1 MTRGLRIRAGTY
13 GTAQW
18 RRLAAVRSAG
28 AGEPL
33 RARRALG
40 APARAFPQEGG
51 QQNVNKTPA
60 ASSGAHG
67 APAGLGPG
75 AAPAGSCGPVP
86 LPSPRPGRRKRS
98 QGGSGPPPAGAA
110 RRGRGGAG
118 LGWGSS
124 TGRATSPRSPG
135 PLCREQIAHLGP
147 ATVTQPS
154 SLHRAEREPILASGP
169 PANRRTTRVD

>member
-1 MTRGLRIRAGTY
+1 MDSPAEMSGSRAICRRRRAAASPPRSRG
-13 GTAQW
+13 
-18 RRLAAVRSAG
+18 S
-28 AGEPL
+28 
-33 RARRALG
+33 RRALG
-40 APARAFPQEGG
+40 APARAFPQEDG
-51 QQNVNKTPA
+51 QQNVNKTQA

-124 TGRATSPRSPG
+124 TGRATSPRSQG
-135 PLCREQIAHLGP
+135 PL
-147 ATVTQPS
+147 S
-154 SLHRAEREPILASGP
+154 
-169 PANRRTTRVD
+169 